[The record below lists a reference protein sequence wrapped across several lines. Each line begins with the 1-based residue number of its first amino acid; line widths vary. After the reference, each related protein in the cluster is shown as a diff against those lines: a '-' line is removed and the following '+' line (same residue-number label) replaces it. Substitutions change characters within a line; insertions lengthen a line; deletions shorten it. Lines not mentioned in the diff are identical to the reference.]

1 MGHWT
6 KCGNTKQSQ
15 NIQLWKFDHL
25 AIWIRCWWHPSI
37 LTHLKQINKAL
48 GQWEGNDSLT
58 ETIMPVSKAMM
69 VNPWATI
76 LPRIIFCNMKVHKP
90 SSLQG
95 ICFNVNMCYL
105 LLIWVYLTSFAV
117 FPSKLEEAIH
127 QEESSCSTTWD
138 SIYIILNLFNLS
150 HQWGET
156 GSPWISWQASQ
167 RAPPGAFCLCLCLLP
182 TLCSTGEWG
191 L

>member
-6 KCGNTKQSQ
+6 KCGNTKHSQ

-48 GQWEGNDSLT
+48 GQWEGNDFLT

-76 LPRIIFCNMKVHKP
+76 LPRIIFCN
-90 SSLQG
+90 
-95 ICFNVNMCYL
+95 ITMCYL
-105 LLIWVYLTSFAV
+105 FLLEYTWLPSLSFLPNLKRPFTRKKVVAPQPETHFILYWTCLICPTNGEKRVLLEFPDKLLRGRLLVLFACVSVYC
-117 FPSKLEEAIH
+117 
-127 QEESSCSTTWD
+127 Q
-138 SIYIILNLFNLS
+138 LFVQLGNE
-150 HQWGET
+150 GCNGICET
-156 GSPWISWQASQ
+156 RKQA
-167 RAPPGAFCLCLCLLP
+167 PLI
-182 TLCSTGEWG
+182 
-191 L
+191 